1 MFVKIPLLLSIV
13 LAAAPALADD
23 EMLNP
28 PGGPVYV
35 EADVN
40 VDVDVDAEPAGPPQA
55 GPQRRGKGDLRRA
68 LIQRF
73 DANGDGRLE
82 PQERQRA
89 MHALRKLQRRM
100 AMRSHKLQRL
110 IQRFDRNGDGN
121 VGPGELPP
129 RAQNKLRRLDRNGDG
144 WIDRQ
149 DRQRRR

>member
-1 MFVKIPLLLSIV
+1 MFVKIPLILSIL
-13 LAAAPALADD
+13 LAAGPAVADD
-23 EMLNP
+23 EVLNP

-35 EADVN
+35 EADV
-40 VDVDVDAEPAGPPQA
+40 DAEIEAPVPQA
-55 GPQRRGKGDLRRA
+55 GPRRRGGQRDLRRV
-68 LIQRF
+68 LIERF
-73 DANGDGRLE
+73 DANRDGRLE

-89 MHALRKLQRRM
+89 MRALRKLQRRM

-110 IQRFDRNGDGN
+110 IQRFDKNGDGN

-149 DRQRRR
+149 DMRRQDMKSR